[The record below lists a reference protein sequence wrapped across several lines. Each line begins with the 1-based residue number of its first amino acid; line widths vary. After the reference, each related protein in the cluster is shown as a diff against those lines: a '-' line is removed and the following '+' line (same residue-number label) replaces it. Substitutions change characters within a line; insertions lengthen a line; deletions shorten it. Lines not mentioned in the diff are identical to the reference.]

1 MGYNNVSRLITMGS
15 DTTMFPTR
23 RSNLI
28 TQTLQDEV
36 VILDRDGGNVHQL
49 NVTASYIWE
58 QCDGRTSPEAIAERL
73 AEAFGRTPGEV
84 LDDVMRTLDNL
95 RTISLLEPD
104 SRTPTV
110 P

>member
-1 MGYNNVSRLITMGS
+1 MGS

-58 QCDGRTSPEAIAERL
+58 QCDGRTSPETIAERL
-73 AEAFGRTPGEV
+73 AGAFGHPPGEV
-84 LDDVMRTLDNL
+84 LGDVMRTLDSL
-95 RTISLLEPD
+95 RALSLLEPD
-104 SRTPTV
+104 GHSSTV